1 MYGPPKPHGLYSP
14 GALSAGVLNNR
25 PGWLPGQQARGALT
39 MLDLIFVAT
48 GAAFLYL
55 CVLYAFAC
63 DRL

>member
-1 MYGPPKPHGLYSP
+1 
-14 GALSAGVLNNR
+14 VLNNR
-25 PGWLPGQQARGALT
+25 PAGCRRSERRGVFA

-55 CVLYAFAC
+55 CVMYAFAC

>member
-1 MYGPPKPHGLYSP
+1 MLLAAYAASR
-14 GALSAGVLNNR
+14 GVF
-25 PGWLPGQQARGALT
+25 A